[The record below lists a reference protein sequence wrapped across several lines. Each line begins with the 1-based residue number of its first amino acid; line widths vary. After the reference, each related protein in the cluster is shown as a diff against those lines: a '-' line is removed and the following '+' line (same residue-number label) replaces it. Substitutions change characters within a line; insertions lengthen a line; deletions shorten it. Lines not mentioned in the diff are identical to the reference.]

1 MTMSSTYS
9 LNGGSPQP
17 IPGGIF
23 TIPSPFTIDAS
34 SAGFSDVG
42 TYTIEVIISDSQ
54 LTVSASF
61 TLDITNASPR
71 VISTPQA
78 VTAPQYRLT

>member
-9 LNGGSPQP
+9 LNGASPQA

-23 TIPSPFTIDAS
+23 TLPSPFTIDAT

-42 TYTIEVIISDSQ
+42 TYRI
-54 LTVSASF
+54 
-61 TLDITNASPR
+61 
-71 VISTPQA
+71 
-78 VTAPQYRLT
+78 